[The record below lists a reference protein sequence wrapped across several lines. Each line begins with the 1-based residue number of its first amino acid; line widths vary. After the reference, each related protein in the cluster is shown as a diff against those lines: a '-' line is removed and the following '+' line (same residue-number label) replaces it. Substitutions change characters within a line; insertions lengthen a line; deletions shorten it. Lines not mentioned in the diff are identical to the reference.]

1 MIIAILHK
9 QRAILQVG
17 ACTPSPHYV
26 TLRSPQFYLKAFRQ
40 EPHCLFFRT
49 AYLPWLA
56 NGEESGVSTD
66 SLPQTPTSP
75 SIPSNI
81 RGSLPAR
88 PLDQPLTASLF
99 MDGIESFGEW
109 PILTS
114 PRAQRDLRKARKED
128 AKKFKIIV
136 KKIQYVRLGG
146 ASTTSLT
153 SVYRELSKGH
163 FSDDNHKRLTG
174 LNVGVP
180 VYEAKMSRDLRLV
193 VSQQHA

>member
-1 MIIAILHK
+1 MI
-9 QRAILQVG
+9 
-17 ACTPSPHYV
+17 
-26 TLRSPQFYLKAFRQ
+26 LRPQQFYLKAFRQ
-40 EPHCLFFRT
+40 EPHCSFFRT
-49 AYLPWLA
+49 VYLPRLP
-56 NGEESGVSTD
+56 NEEESSISTD
-66 SLPQTPTSP
+66 SIPQTPTSP
-75 SIPSNI
+75 SVPSKI

-128 AKKFKIIV
+128 GKKFKIIV
-136 KKIQYVRLGG
+136 KKIQYVRLGC
-146 ASTTSLT
+146 ASATSLT

-193 VSQQHA
+193 VSLNMHNAKMS